1 MAGEAELLPFELEG
15 KTRIVYGPGVLARL
29 PEFVRE
35 RGARSVVLVTDRGLV
50 EAGHAERAEQLLASA
65 GAAVLVVDDVVED
78 PEAGEVGRCAEAARA
93 FGVELFVALGGG
105 SAIDTAKGAAML
117 VTSGGRM
124 QDLWGHEK
132 TRAPVVPMLAIPTTA
147 GTGAEVQRYALITD
161 LATDQ
166 KMACGASDAAPRVAL
181 LDPQLCLSMPE
192 RVTKDTALDALGH
205 ALETAVTKART
216 PLSDL
221 YAHEAFRLVAG
232 NFERVLRQPQDLAAR
247 GAMLLGACWAGLA
260 IEHSML
266 GAAHSLANPVSARVP
281 LTHGCAVGLM
291 LPHVVRFNGELPEV
305 RARYAELAAQLPG
318 AGEPFE
324 RLLSFLERAL
334 ELAGVAPALC
344 CQGIAEQELP
354 ALAEIASRQW
364 TAQFNPRAVGRA
376 DFERLLASAW
386 AGAAHGPGAHGPSN
400 LC

>member
-29 PEFVRE
+29 PELVRE

-65 GAAVLVVDDVVED
+65 GADVLVVDDVVED

-132 TRAPVVPMLAIPTTA
+132 TRAPVVPMIAIPTTA
-147 GTGAEVQRYALITD
+147 GTGAEVQRYALVTD
-161 LATDQ
+161 EASDQ
-166 KMACGASDAAPRVAL
+166 KMACGARDAAPRVAL

-192 RVTKDTALDALGH
+192 RVTQHSALDALGH

-232 NFERVLRQPQDLAAR
+232 HYERVLIKPRDLVAR

-281 LTHGCAVGLM
+281 LPHGCAVGLM
-291 LPHVVRFNGELPEV
+291 LPHVVRFNGELPAV
-305 RARYAELAAQLPG
+305 RARYAELAALLPG
-318 AGEPFE
+318 GGEPFE
-324 RLLSFLERAL
+324 RLLVFLRRAL
-334 ELAGVAPALC
+334 ELAGIPADLHTQGLRTEDLGPLADVAA
-344 CQGIAEQELP
+344 
-354 ALAEIASRQW
+354 RQW
-364 TAQFNPRAVGRA
+364 TAQFNPRPVGRA
-376 DFERLLASAW
+376 EFERLLTSALH
-386 AGAAHGPGAHGPSN
+386 AP
-400 LC
+400 